1 MLYTCLRFFYDKRL
15 INFSFILFIRLSGMK
30 NSAADQNHR
39 KNNKFSQFSI
49 LFFIIISKKFFF
61 SKYILWNLNLQ
72 SCFLKSPLKFLL
84 TVNLSLCYIRHAYLF
99 YKKRFIDLKTFLRR
113 FFVFLYEFLLCGQ
126 LWLLRVNLP
135 PKLLVLLP
143 KNLNEIKSSAHHRQ
157 TKISIFELSK
167 NITRNKSVNLCSRN
181 FCVTLCF
188 EDLWIISCFLWQ
200 WVAIVQL
207 LLT

>member
-1 MLYTCLRFFYDKRL
+1 MVKLCYTHAQVFFNDKRL

-39 KNNKFSQFSI
+39 KNNKISQFSI

-61 SKYILWNLNLQ
+61 SKYILWNLNIQ

-84 TVNLSLCYIRHAYLF
+84 KSEYICNIRHAYLF

-126 LWLLRVNLP
+126 L
-135 PKLLVLLP
+135 
-143 KNLNEIKSSAHHRQ
+143 
-157 TKISIFELSK
+157 
-167 NITRNKSVNLCSRN
+167 
-181 FCVTLCF
+181 
-188 EDLWIISCFLWQ
+188 
-200 WVAIVQL
+200 
-207 LLT
+207 